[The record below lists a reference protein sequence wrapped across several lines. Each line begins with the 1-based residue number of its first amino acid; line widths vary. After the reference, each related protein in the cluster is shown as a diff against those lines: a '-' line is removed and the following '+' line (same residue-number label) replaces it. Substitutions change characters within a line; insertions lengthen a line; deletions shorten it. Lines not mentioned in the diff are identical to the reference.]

1 MTKPPGFADYFRA
14 IGDST
19 LPATDKAVCNAI
31 LYFRSATDGKCY
43 PSVGTLA
50 RIASLTSRTV
60 GKSLKRLA
68 KIGVVEFVKR
78 SRGGIG
84 ERGRGIPHTLR
95 LDLDGLRALKRPTN
109 PEPRSELGEASKG
122 EPRDTQPR
130 TSRPPTPNLAPV
142 NSEPRSHKPSIQPTS
157 EPTKEPSDGAK
168 RFSSTGWMNGA
179 RNTDLPPAGSDDERR
194 RLAVCQALQACG
206 VQGPNLARLT
216 LCPHITL
223 DVVHEERD
231 RIARDKGVR
240 NRAAV
245 LVKALAKRLNLALPS
260 RPTPPPRNS
269 KRANDPLASIERMRQ
284 HHAARRQSAQSIGEE
299 IDRSGF
305 GPLNP

>member
-1 MTKPPGFADYFRA
+1 MTKPPGFADYFRV
-14 IGDST
+14 IGGST

-31 LYFRSATDGKCY
+31 LYFRSATDGTCY

-50 RIASLTSRTV
+50 SIASLTSRTV
-60 GKSLKRLA
+60 GKALKRLA

-95 LDLDGLRALKRPTN
+95 LDYAALRSLNR
-109 PEPRSELGEASKG
+109 EPDSGLGEASKG
-122 EPRDTQPR
+122 EPRDPQPR
-130 TSRPPTPNLAPV
+130 TSRPPTANETPPKG
-142 NSEPRSHKPSIQPTS
+142 EPRSYKPSIHPTS
-157 EPTKEPSDGAK
+157 ETTKEPSDGAK
-168 RFSSTGWMNGA
+168 HFSPTGWMNGA
-179 RNTDLPPAGSDDERR
+179 RNTNLPPAGSEDERR
-194 RLAVCQALQACG
+194 RLAVCQALRACG
-206 VQGPNLARLT
+206 VQGPNLLRLT
-216 LCPHITL
+216 LSPQVTIEM
-223 DVVHEERD
+223 VNEERD

-240 NRAAV
+240 NQAAV

-260 RPTPPPRNS
+260 RPTPPPRTLP
-269 KRANDPLASIERMRQ
+269 RAGDTLASIERLRQ
-284 HHAARRQSAQSIGEE
+284 HHAARRQSTQSIAEA

>member
-1 MTKPPGFADYFRA
+1 MTKPPGFAEYHTA
-14 IGDST
+14 IMDSA
-19 LPATDKAVCNAI
+19 LNATDKSVCNAI
-31 LYFRSATDGKCY
+31 LRFRSATDGTCY
-43 PSVGTLA
+43 PSVDTLA
-50 RIASLTSRTV
+50 ERA
-60 GKSLKRLA
+60 SLKRRTVQKALRRLA
-68 KIGVVEFVKR
+68 DRRVVEYVRQSK
-78 SRGGIG
+78 GGAAQ
-84 ERGRGIPHTLR
+84 GRGIPHTYR
-95 LDLDGLRALKRPTN
+95 LDFAALQSLNR
-109 PEPRSELGEASKG
+109 EPRSQLCEASKG

-130 TSRPPTPNLAPV
+130 TLRPPTANETPPNG
-142 NSEPRSHKPSIQPTS
+142 EPRSHKPSIQPTS

-168 RFSSTGWMNGA
+168 HFSSTGWMNGA

-260 RPTPPPRNS
+260 RPTPPPRTS

-284 HHAARRQSAQSIGEE
+284 HHAARRQSAQSIGEA